1 MFFTARG
8 KIAKVADELERIL
21 GEKPGREKT
30 GKFRGE
36 FFRLDSAV
44 HNVNIKI
51 AQLEQEKSHVQ
62 AILDSMV
69 EGVIALDSGAR
80 IAAVNPAA
88 AKIFQLADNQAIG
101 RFFLEA
107 IPNNAIYEIIT
118 EVSKSGNFLSRELD
132 LVWPARRIFQVNA
145 SPIFEAAQ
153 VSGCLL
159 VIHDITEMRRLEA
172 IRSDFVANVSHELKT
187 PLTSIKGFVETLLD
201 GAWRDKE
208 NAPHFL
214 EIIRSHTERLNSL
227 INDLLELSFL
237 ESSEIKLEKKEFDF
251 KELADK
257 ALLNF
262 KARLE
267 EKNISVGNKIPSG
280 IKVNGD
286 SGKLEQVLANLI
298 DNAIKF
304 SPEKANIN
312 IYSESL
318 YNRLKVIVED
328 FGPGI
333 PAKHLPR
340 LFERFYRVDK
350 ARSRE
355 LGGTGLGLSIVKH
368 LIELHKGTVGV
379 ESVEGLGSKFWFII
393 PK

>member
-8 KIAKVADELERIL
+8 KITKAADELERIL
-21 GEKPGREKT
+21 GEKSGGEKR
-30 GKFRGE
+30 GKSRDE
-36 FFRLDSAV
+36 LSRLDFAV
-44 HNVNIKI
+44 KNVNGKI
-51 AQLEQEKSHVQ
+51 VQLEKEKSQVQ

-69 EGVIALDSGAR
+69 EGVIALDGGAK

-88 AKIFQLADNQAIG
+88 TKIFQIADNQAIG
-101 RFFLEA
+101 RFFLEV

-118 EVSKSGNFLSRELD
+118 EVLGNGEFLSRELD
-132 LVWPARRIFQVNA
+132 LVWPARRIFQVNT
-145 SPIFEAAQ
+145 SPIFEADQ

-201 GAWRDKE
+201 GAWKDKE

-214 EIIRSHTERLNSL
+214 EIIRGHTERLNSL
-227 INDLLELSFL
+227 INDLLELSFI
-237 ESSEIKLEKKEFDF
+237 ESGEIKLDKKEFGF

-257 ALLNF
+257 TLLSF
-262 KARLE
+262 KARLN
-267 EKNISVGNKIPSG
+267 EKNISVGNRILPG
-280 IKVNGD
+280 TKVNGD

-304 SPEKANIN
+304 SPEKSNIN
-312 IYSESL
+312 IYSESID
-318 YNRLKVIVED
+318 NRLKIIVED

-368 LIELHKGTVGV
+368 LIELHKGIVGV
-379 ESVEGLGSKFWFII
+379 ESLEGLGSKFWFII
-393 PK
+393 PR

>member
-8 KIAKVADELERIL
+8 KIAKAADALERIF
-21 GEKPGREKT
+21 GEKSGREKR
-30 GKFRGE
+30 GKSRDE
-36 FFRLDSAV
+36 FFRFDSAV
-44 HNVNIKI
+44 KKVNSKI
-51 AQLEQEKSHVQ
+51 AQLEKEKSHVQ
-62 AILDSMV
+62 AILDSMI
-69 EGVIALDSGAR
+69 EGVIALDGGAR

-88 AKIFQLADNQAIG
+88 AKIFQIADNQAIG
-101 RFFLEA
+101 RFFLEV

-118 EVSKSGNFLSRELD
+118 EVLGNGEFLSRELD

-145 SPIFEAAQ
+145 SPIFEGDE

-201 GAWRDKE
+201 GAWKDKE
-208 NAPHFL
+208 NAPRFL
-214 EIIRSHTERLNSL
+214 EIIHGHTERLNNL

-237 ESSEIKLEKKEFDF
+237 ESGEMKLDKNEFDF

-257 ALLNF
+257 TLLNF
-262 KARLE
+262 KARLN
-267 EKNISVGNKIPSG
+267 EKNISAGNKIPPG
-280 IKVNGD
+280 TKVNAD
-286 SGKLEQVLANLI
+286 SGKLEQALANLI

-304 SPEKANIN
+304 SPEKSSIN
-312 IYSESL
+312 VYSESL
-318 YNRLKVIVED
+318 DNRLKVIVED

-350 ARSRE
+350 ARSSE